1 MKITFLGTGHG
12 IATRERACSSIL
24 LETGGALYLIDGG
37 VDLGVR
43 VRKAGYALEDVKA
56 VFTTHAHGDHIG
68 GLYQM
73 IDLFNWSRL
82 CAEREI
88 DVFFTEIGVARAM
101 ENLVSLTTKQ
111 LDRKRIR
118 LRTAT
123 EGSVFADE
131 NLRATYF
138 PTRHLAPLGRP
149 SYGILIEC
157 EGKRLYFSGDLSQGL
172 SGGDFPALP
181 TMLPVDLFVL
191 ELAHLGIEDI
201 EGHLSR
207 VNTKKLVFT
216 HVSPISKYEQ
226 IEALVDRYRYE
237 ILTPSDMDVIVI

>member
-12 IATRERACSSIL
+12 IATAERACSSIL
-24 LETGGALYLIDGG
+24 LETGGSLYLIDGG
-37 VDLGVR
+37 VDIGVR
-43 VRKAGYALEDVKA
+43 VRKAGYDPTNVRAI
-56 VFTTHAHGDHIG
+56 FTTHAHSDHIG
-68 GLYQM
+68 GLYQF
-73 IDLFNWSRL
+73 IDLFNWARDFWEKEL
-82 CAEREI
+82 E
-88 DVFFTEIGVARAM
+88 VFFTEIGVARAM

-138 PTRHLAPLGRP
+138 PTGHLAPLNRP

-157 EGKRLYFSGDLSQGL
+157 EGKRLYFSGDLSQRL
-172 SGGDFPALP
+172 SNGDFPALP

-191 ELAHLGIEDI
+191 ELAHFGIEDI
-201 EGHLSR
+201 ESHLSR
-207 VNTKKLVFT
+207 VNTKKLVFN
-216 HVSPISKYEQ
+216 HVSPIIKYEQ
-226 IEALVDRYRYE
+226 INALKDRYRYE